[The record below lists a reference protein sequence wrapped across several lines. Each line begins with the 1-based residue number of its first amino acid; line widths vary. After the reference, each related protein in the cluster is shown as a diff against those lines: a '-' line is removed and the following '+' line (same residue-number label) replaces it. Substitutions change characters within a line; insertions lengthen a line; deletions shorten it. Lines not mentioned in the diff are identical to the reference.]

1 MGAVCLTHRGVAGS
15 IISLRCC
22 CVAASMRRCISASV
36 HRCVAAGSLG
46 MEEERVGTAEP
57 DPLLISATVVP
68 WSLLC
73 RGRDGASACQR
84 FGSSVRRAVVAS
96 MRQCVGASVC
106 RRVVVTLLCCCR
118 VVASMMRGR
127 IVVASLLRC
136 CVVAALHPC
145 TLSQH

>member
-1 MGAVCLTHRGVAGS
+1 MLDAQRSSGVHHIITLLLCCCVDASMHQCVGASVCCCGLVRNGRRKSKNGRAGS
-15 IISLRCC
+15 IVNISNCSSL
-22 CVAASMRRCISASV
+22 VFIMSWGRRCVSV
-36 HRCVAAGSLG
+36 
-46 MEEERVGTAEP
+46 
-57 DPLLISATVVP
+57 
-68 WSLLC
+68 
-73 RGRDGASACQR
+73 SACQR